1 MNPIETGMLAKLF
14 SQIDDPRSRHGKR
27 HDLMEIIFITI
38 CAVICGAERWA
49 DVELFGRSKSD
60 WLKRFLNLPNGIP
73 SHDTFGRVFSRIDA
87 AQFQRCF
94 ADWMKGV
101 GEVTRGEFAAM
112 DGKKLRRSH
121 DRSAGISAIHMVSAR
136 ARANPLV
143 LGQVKVAERSNEI
156 TTIPELLRMLEVS
169 GCIVTIDA
177 MGCQK
182 EIAKTIIDKGADYVL
197 AVKKIQSRL
206 HQDITDT
213 FAQAREDGRACSDF
227 CETVEKGH
235 GRIEKRRC
243 WVISEQECLEY
254 INDGGQWKSLSS
266 IGMVESERIVD
277 GKTSVETRYYI
288 LSLPGYA
295 GRLLSA
301 SRGHWGIENSLHWA
315 LDISFREDGSR
326 VRVGNA
332 AENLAVIRHMALNL
346 LKHDKTVKASIKGKR
361 KKAGWD
367 DDYLLVLLS
376 Q

>member
-1 MNPIETGMLAKLF
+1 MNPIETGMLAELF

-101 GEVTRGEFAAM
+101 GEVTRGEVAAM

-121 DRSAGISAIHMVSAR
+121 DRSAGISAIHMASAR

-213 FAQAREDGRACSDF
+213 FPSGM
-227 CETVEKGH
+227 
-235 GRIEKRRC
+235 RRRPR
-243 WVISEQECLEY
+243 VFRFLR
-254 INDGGQWKSLSS
+254 DGG
-266 IGMVESERIVD
+266 ERAR
-277 GKTSVETRYYI
+277 S
-288 LSLPGYA
+288 
-295 GRLLSA
+295 
-301 SRGHWGIENSLHWA
+301 N
-315 LDISFREDGSR
+315 
-326 VRVGNA
+326 
-332 AENLAVIRHMALNL
+332 
-346 LKHDKTVKASIKGKR
+346 
-361 KKAGWD
+361 
-367 DDYLLVLLS
+367 
-376 Q
+376 